1 MPEDVN
7 GLLETD
13 VFQRLAPGRDR
24 ICSVLVAEGFDY
36 PTVSAVMGISD
47 FEIRHLL
54 AEARKRLLEAP
65 SGHHMSPPRVF
76 DARTNQMHYVASPD
90 NLGPK
95 KALRIMPWTGCQ
107 PFSRESTVDWL
118 GIARVI
124 GNRYEHPSLFD
135 EYPELLRKGMIEMEN
150 PQRELEQQLIN
161 AARLVHHQAAW
172 FAADLL
178 PCRVVGGLTRW
189 G

>member
-65 SGHHMSPPRVF
+65 SGHHMSPPRQ
-76 DARTNQMHYVASPD
+76 NQLD
-90 NLGPK
+90 
-95 KALRIMPWTGCQ
+95 ALRRVPGQ
-107 PFSRESTVDWL
+107 PGTQEGPAHHALD
-118 GIARVI
+118 
-124 GNRYEHPSLFD
+124 
-135 EYPELLRKGMIEMEN
+135 
-150 PQRELEQQLIN
+150 
-161 AARLVHHQAAW
+161 RLSA
-172 FAADLL
+172 L
-178 PCRVVGGLTRW
+178 
-189 G
+189 